1 MSESIDNRVVE
12 MRFNNKQFESG
23 VQTTL
28 STLDRLK
35 QALNFKNRK
44 TGLDDLQTAA
54 NKIDL
59 SHIDKAADMIT
70 KKFSMMGTVGDE
82 VLRRLTDS
90 VINFSHSLVRNVTLE
105 PLMSGFSEYEEKMGS
120 VQTIMAGTG
129 ASVEEV
135 SNYLD
140 ELNHYSDKTIYS
152 FMDMTSNI
160 GKFTNAG
167 VKLDTAV
174 KAIQGI
180 ANEAAVSGANTQ
192 EASRAMYNFAQA
204 LSAGYVKLIDWKS
217 IENANMATVEFKD
230 TLIQTAQALGTV
242 VKKGDGYVTTTT
254 NMQGKV
260 SDVFNATKNFNDSLN
275 NQWMTTDVLTT
286 ALEIYST
293 DVRDMTDAQKE
304 AYESGMKAKGFT
316 DDQIKAF
323 EELGIKAFNSA
334 TEIKTFSMLIDTLKE
349 ALGSGWTE
357 TWELIFGNFEQAKTL
372 WTSIGN
378 VLGDFINKTADARNN
393 LIRAW
398 SESDIG
404 GRADLI
410 KALRDA
416 FYGLLLILKPI
427 QVAFQDVFP
436 PATVDSLRNLTLA
449 FYDLTEQLWPTRE
462 STLAIH
468 DIFTR
473 FFSLLKYGINVVTS
487 ITRGLT
493 FLIKPLIRLVDSS
506 VVFVAKVLAKL
517 TGSNGLED
525 LNRKIKNLGNT
536 IKYFYYGVMLTIADA
551 IDKFSDFL
559 RNADLDHFD
568 GALSNIISHI
578 KAIASYIPNTLLGV
592 KSIFSSLTN
601 ISPINKVLTVIK
613 SIATTLLYL
622 AVGVAVKVVQGVKNI
637 ISAIKSFRF
646 TSITDLLKGLG
657 NYLAQLFEK
666 LKNGNSILKL
676 LADAGEK
683 IKTVFFDIFDKV
695 KDFFSTI
702 FNNNSD
708 KLGDSSSVLDRLT
721 DSLKRFAKAISPA
734 KVAAVAVSAIFL
746 LLSLSLI
753 NLVTSFS
760 NVVKSAKSVVD
771 GVGLIVKNFN
781 KMAFGRINTDF
792 YQFGMAI
799 AFIAGSLTILASIP
813 VAQLKSAGLAL
824 LEIGG
829 VLAILTGV
837 MTGAQILLAKFAKG
851 SDITK
856 VSVSFM
862 SIAGAIFIMAN
873 AMKALNDV
881 ELNGGMVGKL
891 AIITV
896 VLGIMVAWTKLIS
909 SKFAGK
915 PSWVGIFQIL
925 ALALGMNMICKALDK
940 LTSIPLD
947 KIKESLPTFIAVL
960 ELLGVISKVMG
971 HIGFGSAAALFVA
984 VAVYEKLAPKLK
996 VIGEKFISIASNWE
1010 KLFAVLEKIATK
1022 YPGGLLVGLGTII
1035 VAAGLIKKTGS
1046 SFKDFGKGLL
1056 TLSISLL
1063 VLSKLIDILGGMDK
1077 GKLVKGIGAIA
1088 AFVGLISIL
1097 ELCSG
1102 KLKGVKFTSFASGVI
1117 LLTVAM
1123 YSMTGLITVLS
1134 MLDAK
1139 TIVKGELA
1147 LAGLVAM
1154 LAVLEA
1160 SASNITSA
1168 KATIAATIAVLF
1180 GLSTL
1185 VFELIALSMVGWED
1199 IAKGVTGIYAVIVA
1213 LLVVFKAINSI
1224 NSVSGKVSGTLIK
1237 LGGALLIITSLTVD
1251 LIALS
1256 KEPWQNLL
1264 AAAGS
1269 MSLCLLAVANFI
1281 ATLSRTPISSNV
1293 TGMLSQMAVALI
1305 GIGGIAAALKWLSSG
1320 DTDWT
1325 KLLASA
1331 TAISEM
1337 LLAVSV
1343 VMLVMTAIGPAGAG
1357 AAAAL
1362 GAVLSGIAAIDAI
1375 AVDLLAM
1382 SFVLGA
1388 ITQNQ
1393 QVKDFISNGGQVLID
1408 LAATLGNC
1416 IGAFAGGIIG
1426 SIGKSVSGALPTIA
1440 SNLSQFTENL
1450 KPMVAD
1456 LDSFASDTGIVTG
1469 ADNISKAIM
1478 SFVKAGIFSS
1488 IGNIFGG
1495 EANVIDS
1502 FTQMGEAISAFKDK
1516 VKDIDPSTVVKIN
1529 ILAQVTK
1536 ALAEAADAVPVSGGL
1551 AQAIAG
1557 SKDLKAF
1564 SEELSDF
1571 GETLTEDNGLL
1582 SAASKVAEQADG
1594 NGSVP
1599 GITAMANII
1608 ASLSESAKTI
1618 PNSGGFVGAI
1628 VGNNDI
1634 GEFANQLATLG
1645 ETLVGGEDSG
1655 VEGGL
1660 LAVAAQVAAAGG
1672 ADNIQAICDVVTALS
1687 DTAKGIQNTGGFA
1700 GMLLGNNDLGTFAST
1715 LTKMCKELVGEDG
1728 LLTVASQITNDD
1740 VSNISRLNT
1749 IMANLITTANTI
1761 KSNSVEAGEAG
1772 TAANIAQFANSLK
1785 TFVPDL
1791 KQALT
1796 DAANLNTADA
1806 QKISD
1811 VVKITSEAMIKAS
1824 QVDTSASQNLVR
1836 SMTQMAWDAINGF
1849 GNAFRSADISSTGI
1863 TEFIN
1868 NILSFFTNNLS
1879 TFRATGEQLAN
1890 NFVSGFGSATSGA
1903 TSVAQGV
1910 VNAISSTLG
1919 NGTSVAYNAGVRL
1932 GAAVINGLN
1941 SKDSIDPPAPYS
1953 FNAANIF
1960 QGVVN
1965 AGKQV
1970 LSNGKSTVRSAS
1982 ISFGQDGVIAPI
1994 KDTVSKGLSSIT
2006 KKGKDYVSNIA
2017 SSIGAEGIHE
2027 KIYKEIWG
2035 GSDDPASAV
2044 TSGVNSFSD
2053 ALGRNTSA
2061 LDKNTSGKNKNTKA
2075 TKANSAANSQN
2086 AKSQE
2091 EIEKEQKIL
2100 EKTLKY
2106 TKATVKSYTEMYG
2119 NMLSAFDNKKP
2130 LEGAKKAVKDLAE
2143 EIYKASLTGD
2153 ETVDKTKSHEV
2164 LVAEAFNKAF
2174 ESIEESLTGS
2184 IDLFNKFND
2193 SVKDAIS
2200 PEDLMKNSIS
2210 QFSGLV
2216 ELTGSYY
2223 ALALK
2228 GYSQA
2233 VISFVEKQGPKA
2245 ISTINTLLR
2254 SSSAQ
2259 VEKFNSRFALSTSQ
2273 SFKVQTASAALAAQT
2288 LAMQLDKINKI
2299 VEADKKL
2306 EDEGR
2311 ELFDQYDSF
2320 VASGDMESAN
2330 NTMNQF
2336 IEKAHEAGLSYDQL
2350 RDRVLGVAKSNAE
2363 LYKQMIDRHTEALS
2377 VLEEFKNRYD
2387 TINESIKSLID
2398 QQITGFEKIE
2408 SASDDENKKTIDD
2421 FQDALDSQKSA
2432 LEQWTDDMQELMGN
2446 DDLSDAFKQQ
2456 LSKIGPKDFE
2466 TIHTFAEA
2474 SKEEIQEL
2482 SDTFDQIAELKKSS
2496 EEDISKQYAAA
2507 AAGGMQAIRDAFNE
2521 YKETGI
2527 TLFGD
2532 NAELQAQAQESG
2544 TVIGTGL
2551 VDGLTAM
2558 LQPITST
2565 ASDISQKADDAI
2577 TSKIK
2582 YEDGYKHTSDYMI
2595 GMINGLKDYKDEL
2608 EEAMKEISD
2617 IGDDPY
2623 EDWDEGSPSKKSRK
2637 YAKWYLDG
2645 LTNGFRDY
2653 SDQPIGE
2660 LHTVS
2665 DSVLS
2670 TMRDA
2675 VEQAKSIIESDNID
2689 ASPVITPIVDLSEA
2703 KSGAKTLGSLMKTKG
2718 FRINASIGRVTTSTD
2733 KLNAMVDAQ
2742 NGSNSKSFGNN
2753 FVFTQ
2758 NNYSPKAL
2766 SRLEIYRQTKNQ
2778 FAQLKGLVT

>member
-12 MRFNNKQFESG
+12 MRFDNKQFESG

-120 VQTIMAGTG
+120 IQTIMAGTG

-135 SNYLD
+135 SGYLD

-304 AYESGMKAKGFT
+304 AYESGLKAKGFT

-334 TEIKTFSMLIDTLKE
+334 TEIKTFSMLVDTLKE

-404 GRADLI
+404 GRTDLI

-473 FFSLLKYGINVVTS
+473 FFSLLKYGINIVTS
-487 ITRGLT
+487 LTRGLT

-559 RNADLDHFD
+559 RNVDLDHFD
-568 GALSNIISHI
+568 GALSNIINHI

-601 ISPINKVLTVIK
+601 ISPVNKVLTVIK
-613 SIATTLLYL
+613 TIATTLLYL

-657 NYLAQLFEK
+657 NYLVQLFEK

-683 IKTVFFDIFDKV
+683 IKTVFFDIFDRV

-702 FNNNSD
+702 FNNSSD

-721 DSLKRFAKAISPA
+721 DSLKRFAKAVSPA
-734 KVAAVAVSAIFL
+734 KVAAFAVSAIFL
-746 LLSLSLI
+746 MLSLSLI

-760 NVVKSAKSVVD
+760 NVAKSAKSVVD

-799 AFIAGSLTILASIP
+799 AFIAGSLALLANIP
-813 VAQLKSAGLAL
+813 VAQLKSAGIAL
-824 LEIGG
+824 LGISG
-829 VLAILTGV
+829 VLVILTGV

-856 VSVSFM
+856 VSVSLM

-873 AMKALNDV
+873 AMKALSNV

-891 AIITV
+891 AVITV
-896 VLGIMVAWTKLIS
+896 VLGIMVTWTKLIS

-947 KIKESLPTFIAVL
+947 QIKESLPTFIAVL
-960 ELLGVISKVMG
+960 TLLGVVSKVMG
-971 HIGFGSAAALFVA
+971 HVGFGSAVALFVA
-984 VAVYEKLAPKLK
+984 VTVYEKLAPKLK
-996 VIGEKFISIASNWE
+996 AVGEKFISIASNWE

-1056 TLSISLL
+1056 ALSISLL

-1123 YSMTGLITVLS
+1123 YSMTGLIAVLS
-1134 MLDAK
+1134 MLDTK

-1168 KATIAATIAVLF
+1168 KATIAATIAVLG
-1180 GLSTL
+1180 GLSAL
-1185 VFELIALSMVGWED
+1185 VFELIALSMVSWED
-1199 IAKGVTGIYAVIVA
+1199 IAKGITGIYAVIVA

-1224 NSVSGKVSGTLIK
+1224 NSASGKVSGTLIK
-1237 LGGALLIITSLTVD
+1237 LGGALLIIGALSLS
-1251 LIALS
+1251 LKALS

-1264 AAAGS
+1264 AATGS

-1281 ATLSRTPISSNV
+1281 ATLSKTPISSNV
-1293 TGMLSQMAVALI
+1293 TGMLSQMTVALI

-1408 LAATLGNC
+1408 LASTLGNC

-1516 VKDIDPSTVVKIN
+1516 VKDIDPSTVFKIN
-1529 ILAQVTK
+1529 ILAQVAKT
-1536 ALAEAADAVPVSGGL
+1536 LAEAADAIPVSGGL
-1551 AQAIAG
+1551 AQA
-1557 SKDLKAF
+1557 
-1564 SEELSDF
+1564 
-1571 GETLTEDNGLL
+1571 
-1582 SAASKVAEQADG
+1582 
-1594 NGSVP
+1594 
-1599 GITAMANII
+1599 
-1608 ASLSESAKTI
+1608 
-1618 PNSGGFVGAI
+1618 GA
-1628 VGNNDI
+1628 
-1634 GEFANQLATLG
+1634 FANQLATLG
-1645 ETLVGGEDSG
+1645 ETLVGGGDSG

-1660 LAVAAQVAAAGG
+1660 LAVAAQVSAAGG

-1728 LLTVASQITNDD
+1728 LLAVASQITNDD

-1772 TAANIAQFANSLK
+1772 TAANIAQFTNSLK

-1811 VVKITSEAMIKAS
+1811 VVKITSDAMIKAS

-1970 LSNGKSTVRSAS
+1970 LSKGKSTVRSAS

-2006 KKGKDYVSNIA
+2006 KKGKDYVSNIT

-2035 GSDDPASAV
+2035 GSDDPTAAV
-2044 TSGVNSFSD
+2044 TSGLNSFSD

-2061 LDKNTSGKNKNTKA
+2061 LGKNTSGKNKNTKA

-2288 LAMQLDKINKI
+2288 LAMQLDKINKL

-2387 TINESIKSLID
+2387 AINESIKSLID

-2456 LSKIGPKDFE
+2456 LLSLGPKDFE

-2474 SKEEIQEL
+2474 SEEEIQEL
-2482 SDTFDQIAELKKSS
+2482 SDTFDKIAELKKSS
-2496 EEDISKQYAAA
+2496 AEDISKQYAAA

-2675 VEQAKSIIESDNID
+2675 VEQAKSIIESDDLD

-2703 KSGAKTLGSLMKTKG
+2703 KSGAKTLGSLMKMKG

-2742 NGSNSKSFGNN
+2742 NGSDSKSFGNN

>member
-12 MRFNNKQFESG
+12 MRFDNKQFESG

-90 VINFSHSLVRNVTLE
+90 VINFSHSLVRNVTLG

-180 ANEAAVSGANTQ
+180 ANEAAVSGANAQ

-217 IENANMATVEFKD
+217 IENANMATVEFKN

-242 VKKGDGYVTTTT
+242 VKKGDGYVTTTA

-260 SDVFNATKNFNDSLN
+260 SDVFNATKNFNDSLS

-304 AYESGMKAKGFT
+304 AYESGLKAKGFT

-334 TEIKTFSMLIDTLKE
+334 TEIKTFSMLVDTLKE

-357 TWELIFGNFEQAKTL
+357 TWELIFGNFEQAKEL

-427 QVAFQDVFP
+427 QAAFQDVFP

-473 FFSLLKYGINVVTS
+473 FFSLLKYGINIVTS
-487 ITRGLT
+487 LTRGLT
-493 FLIKPLIRLVDSS
+493 FLIEPLIRLVDSS

-525 LNRKIKNLGNT
+525 LNRKIKNLGNI
-536 IKYFYYGVMLTIADA
+536 IKYFYYGVMLTIASA

-568 GALSNIISHI
+568 GALSNIINHI

-657 NYLAQLFEK
+657 NHLAQLFEK

-676 LADAGEK
+676 LADDGEK

-695 KDFFSTI
+695 KDFS
-702 FNNNSD
+702 
-708 KLGDSSSVLDRLT
+708 LGDNSSVLDRLT
-721 DSLKRFAKAISPA
+721 ESLKRFAKAISPA

-746 LLSLSLI
+746 MLSLSLI

-760 NVVKSAKSVVD
+760 NVAKSAKSVVD

-799 AFIAGSLTILASIP
+799 AFIAGSLALLASIP
-813 VAQLKSAGLAL
+813 VTQLKSARLAL
-824 LEIGG
+824 LEIVG

-856 VSVSFM
+856 VSVSLM

-873 AMKALNDV
+873 AMKALSDV
-881 ELNGGMVGKL
+881 ELNWGMVGKL

-896 VLGIMVAWTKLIS
+896 VLGIMVTWTKLIS

-940 LTSIPLD
+940 LASTPLD

-960 ELLGVISKVMG
+960 ALLGVVSKVMG
-971 HIGFGSAAALFVA
+971 HVGFGSAAALFVA

-1022 YPGGLLVGLGTII
+1022 YPGGLLVGLETII
-1035 VAAGLIKKTGS
+1035 IAAGLIKKTGN
-1046 SFKDFGKGLL
+1046 SFKDFAKGLL

-1077 GKLVKGIGAIA
+1077 GKLLKGIGAIA

-1123 YSMTGLITVLS
+1123 YSMTGLIAVLS

-1139 TIVKGELA
+1139 TIFKGELA

-1154 LAVLEA
+1154 LAKLEA

-1168 KATIAATIAVLF
+1168 KATIAATIAVLG
-1180 GLSTL
+1180 GLSAL

-1199 IAKGVTGIYAVIVA
+1199 IAKGVTGIYAVIIA

-1224 NSVSGKVSGTLIK
+1224 NSVSGNVSDTLIK
-1237 LGGALLIITSLTVD
+1237 LGGALLIIGALSLS
-1251 LIALS
+1251 LKALS

-1264 AAAGS
+1264 AATGS

-1281 ATLSRTPISSNV
+1281 ATISKTPISSNV
-1293 TGMLSQMAVALI
+1293 TGMLSQMAVTLI
-1305 GIGGIAAALKWLSSG
+1305 GIGGIAVALKWLSSG

-1343 VMLVMTAIGPAGAG
+1343 VMSVMTAIGPAGAG

-1382 SFVLGA
+1382 SLVLGA

-1408 LAATLGNC
+1408 LASTLGNC

-1488 IGNIFGG
+1488 IGNVFGG

-1529 ILAQVTK
+1529 ILAQVAKT
-1536 ALAEAADAVPVSGGL
+1536 LAEAADAVPVSGGL
-1551 AQAIAG
+1551 GQAIAG

-1564 SEELSDF
+1564 SEGLSDF

-1582 SAASKVAEQADG
+1582 SVASKVAEQADG

-1608 ASLSESAKTI
+1608 ASLSEAAETI
-1618 PNSGGFVGAI
+1618 PNSGGFVGVI

-1645 ETLVGGEDSG
+1645 ETLIGGGDSG

-1660 LAVAAQVAAAGG
+1660 LAVAAQVSAAGG
-1672 ADNIQAICDVVTALS
+1672 ADNIQVICDVVTALS

-1700 GMLLGNNDLGTFAST
+1700 GILLGNNDLGTFAST
-1715 LTKMCKELVGEDG
+1715 LTKMCKELIGEDG
-1728 LLTVASQITNDD
+1728 LLAVASQITNDD

-1772 TAANIAQFANSLK
+1772 TAANIAQFTNSLK

-1941 SKDSIDPPAPYS
+1941 SKDSIDPPEPYS

-1982 ISFGQDGVIAPI
+1982 ISFGQDGIIAPI

-2006 KKGKDYVSNIA
+2006 KKGKDYVSNIT
-2017 SSIGAEGIHE
+2017 SSIDAEGIHE

-2035 GSDDPASAV
+2035 GIDDPTSAVTDDLTSAV

-2053 ALGRNTSA
+2053 ALGKNTSA
-2061 LDKNTSGKNKNTKA
+2061 LGKNTSGKIKNTTA

-2086 AKSQE
+2086 VKSQE

-2164 LVAEAFNKAF
+2164 LVVEAFNKAF

-2193 SVKDAIS
+2193 SVKDAIT
-2200 PEDLMKNSIS
+2200 PEDLMKNSLS
-2210 QFSGLV
+2210 QFSGV
-2216 ELTGSYY
+2216 AELTGSYY

-2288 LAMQLDKINKI
+2288 LAMQLDKINKL

-2387 TINESIKSLID
+2387 AINESIKSLIN

-2408 SASDDENKKTIDD
+2408 SASGDGNKKTIDD

-2432 LEQWTDDMQELMGN
+2432 LEQWTDDMQDLMGN

-2456 LSKIGPKDFE
+2456 LLSLGPKDFE

-2474 SKEEIQEL
+2474 SEEEIQEL

-2496 EEDISKQYAAA
+2496 AEDISKQYAAA

-2558 LQPITST
+2558 LQPITNT
-2565 ASDISQKADDAI
+2565 ASNISQKADDAI

-2608 EEAMKEISD
+2608 EEVMKEISD

-2675 VEQAKSIIESDNID
+2675 VEQAKSIIESDDID

>member
-12 MRFNNKQFESG
+12 MRFDNKQFESG

-120 VQTIMAGTG
+120 IQTIMAGTG

-135 SNYLD
+135 SGYLD

-304 AYESGMKAKGFT
+304 AYESGLKAKGFT

-334 TEIKTFSMLIDTLKE
+334 TEIKTFSMLVDTLKE

-404 GRADLI
+404 GRTDLI

-473 FFSLLKYGINVVTS
+473 FFSLLKYGINIVTS
-487 ITRGLT
+487 LTRGLT

-559 RNADLDHFD
+559 RNVDLDHFD
-568 GALSNIISHI
+568 GALSNIINHI

-601 ISPINKVLTVIK
+601 ISPVNKVLTVIK
-613 SIATTLLYL
+613 TIATTLLYL

-657 NYLAQLFEK
+657 NYLVQLFEK

-683 IKTVFFDIFDKV
+683 IKTVFFDIFDRV

-702 FNNNSD
+702 FNNSSD

-721 DSLKRFAKAISPA
+721 DSLKRFAKAVSPA
-734 KVAAVAVSAIFL
+734 KVAAFAVSAIFL
-746 LLSLSLI
+746 MLSLSLI

-760 NVVKSAKSVVD
+760 NVAKSAKSVVD

-799 AFIAGSLTILASIP
+799 AFIAGSLALLANIP
-813 VAQLKSAGLAL
+813 VAQLKSAGIAL
-824 LEIGG
+824 LGISG
-829 VLAILTGV
+829 VLVILTGV

-856 VSVSFM
+856 VSVSLM

-873 AMKALNDV
+873 AMKALSNV

-891 AIITV
+891 AVITV
-896 VLGIMVAWTKLIS
+896 VLGIMVTWTKLIS

-925 ALALGMNMICKALDK
+925 ALALGMDMICKALDK

-947 KIKESLPTFIAVL
+947 QIKESLPTFIAVL
-960 ELLGVISKVMG
+960 TLLGVVSKVMG
-971 HIGFGSAAALFVA
+971 HVGFGSAAALFVA

-996 VIGEKFISIASNWE
+996 TVGEKFISIASNWE

-1123 YSMTGLITVLS
+1123 YSMTGLIAVLS
-1134 MLDAK
+1134 MLDTK

-1168 KATIAATIAVLF
+1168 KATIAATIAVLG
-1180 GLSTL
+1180 GLSAL
-1185 VFELIALSMVGWED
+1185 VFELIALSMVSWED
-1199 IAKGVTGIYAVIVA
+1199 IAKGITGIYAVIVA

-1224 NSVSGKVSGTLIK
+1224 NSASGKVSGTLIK
-1237 LGGALLIITSLTVD
+1237 LGGALLIIGALSLS
-1251 LIALS
+1251 LKALS

-1264 AAAGS
+1264 AATGS

-1281 ATLSRTPISSNV
+1281 ATLSKTPISSNV
-1293 TGMLSQMAVALI
+1293 TGMLSQMTVALI

-1408 LAATLGNC
+1408 LASTLGNC

-1516 VKDIDPSTVVKIN
+1516 VKDIDPSTVFKIN
-1529 ILAQVTK
+1529 ILAQVAKT
-1536 ALAEAADAVPVSGGL
+1536 LAEAADAIPVSGGL
-1551 AQAIAG
+1551 AQAITG
-1557 SKDLKAF
+1557 
-1564 SEELSDF
+1564 
-1571 GETLTEDNGLL
+1571 
-1582 SAASKVAEQADG
+1582 
-1594 NGSVP
+1594 
-1599 GITAMANII
+1599 
-1608 ASLSESAKTI
+1608 
-1618 PNSGGFVGAI
+1618 
-1628 VGNNDI
+1628 
-1634 GEFANQLATLG
+1634 ANQLATLG
-1645 ETLVGGEDSG
+1645 ETLVGGGDSG

-1660 LAVAAQVAAAGG
+1660 LAVAAQVVAAGG

-1728 LLTVASQITNDD
+1728 LLAVASQITNDD

-1772 TAANIAQFANSLK
+1772 TAANIAQFTNSLK

-1811 VVKITSEAMIKAS
+1811 VVKITSDAMIKAS

-1970 LSNGKSTVRSAS
+1970 LSKGKSTVRSAS

-2006 KKGKDYVSNIA
+2006 KKGKDYVSNIT

-2035 GSDDPASAV
+2035 GSDDPTAAV
-2044 TSGVNSFSD
+2044 TSGLNSFSD

-2061 LDKNTSGKNKNTKA
+2061 LGKNTSGKNKNTKA

-2288 LAMQLDKINKI
+2288 LAMQLDKINKL

-2387 TINESIKSLID
+2387 AINESIKSLID

-2432 LEQWTDDMQELMGN
+2432 LEQWTDDMQELMSN

-2456 LSKIGPKDFE
+2456 LLSLGPKDFE

-2474 SKEEIQEL
+2474 SEEEIQEL
-2482 SDTFDQIAELKKSS
+2482 SDTFDKIAELKKSS
-2496 EEDISKQYAAA
+2496 AEDISKQYAAA

-2675 VEQAKSIIESDNID
+2675 VEQAKSIIESDDLD

-2703 KSGAKTLGSLMKTKG
+2703 KSGAKTLGSLMKMKG

-2742 NGSNSKSFGNN
+2742 NGSDSKSFGNN

>member
-12 MRFNNKQFESG
+12 MRFDNKQFESG

-120 VQTIMAGTG
+120 IQTIMAGTG

-135 SNYLD
+135 SGYLD

-304 AYESGMKAKGFT
+304 AYESGLKAKGFT

-334 TEIKTFSMLIDTLKE
+334 TEIKTFSMLVDTLKE

-404 GRADLI
+404 GRTDLI

-473 FFSLLKYGINVVTS
+473 FFSLLKYGINIVTS
-487 ITRGLT
+487 LTRGLT

-559 RNADLDHFD
+559 RNVDLDHFD
-568 GALSNIISHI
+568 GALSNIINHI

-601 ISPINKVLTVIK
+601 ISPVNKVLTVIK
-613 SIATTLLYL
+613 TIATTLLYL

-657 NYLAQLFEK
+657 NYLVQLFEK

-683 IKTVFFDIFDKV
+683 IKTVFFDIFDRV

-702 FNNNSD
+702 FNNSSD

-721 DSLKRFAKAISPA
+721 DSLKRFAKAVSPA
-734 KVAAVAVSAIFL
+734 KVAAFAVSAIFL
-746 LLSLSLI
+746 MLSLSLI

-760 NVVKSAKSVVD
+760 NVAKSAKSVVD

-799 AFIAGSLTILASIP
+799 AFIAGSLALLANIP
-813 VAQLKSAGLAL
+813 VAQLKSAGIAL
-824 LEIGG
+824 LGISG
-829 VLAILTGV
+829 VLVILTGV

-856 VSVSFM
+856 VSVSLM

-873 AMKALNDV
+873 AMKALSNV

-891 AIITV
+891 AVITV
-896 VLGIMVAWTKLIS
+896 VLGIMVTWTKLIS

-925 ALALGMNMICKALDK
+925 ALALGMDMICKALDK

-947 KIKESLPTFIAVL
+947 QIKESLPTFIAVL
-960 ELLGVISKVMG
+960 TLLGVVSKVMG
-971 HIGFGSAAALFVA
+971 HVGFGSAAALFVA

-996 VIGEKFISIASNWE
+996 TVGEKFISIASNWE

-1123 YSMTGLITVLS
+1123 YSMTGLIAVLS
-1134 MLDAK
+1134 MLDTK

-1168 KATIAATIAVLF
+1168 KATIAATIAVLG
-1180 GLSTL
+1180 GLSAL
-1185 VFELIALSMVGWED
+1185 VFELIALSMVSWED
-1199 IAKGVTGIYAVIVA
+1199 IAKGITGIYAVIVA

-1224 NSVSGKVSGTLIK
+1224 NSASGKVSGTLIK
-1237 LGGALLIITSLTVD
+1237 LGGALLIIGALSLS
-1251 LIALS
+1251 LKALS

-1264 AAAGS
+1264 AATGS

-1281 ATLSRTPISSNV
+1281 ATLSKTPISSNV
-1293 TGMLSQMAVALI
+1293 TGMLSQMTVALI

-1408 LAATLGNC
+1408 LASTLGNC

-1516 VKDIDPSTVVKIN
+1516 VKDIDPSTVFKIN
-1529 ILAQVTK
+1529 ILAQVAKT
-1536 ALAEAADAVPVSGGL
+1536 LAEAADAIPVSGGL
-1551 AQAIAG
+1551 AQAITG
-1557 SKDLKAF
+1557 
-1564 SEELSDF
+1564 
-1571 GETLTEDNGLL
+1571 
-1582 SAASKVAEQADG
+1582 
-1594 NGSVP
+1594 
-1599 GITAMANII
+1599 
-1608 ASLSESAKTI
+1608 
-1618 PNSGGFVGAI
+1618 
-1628 VGNNDI
+1628 
-1634 GEFANQLATLG
+1634 ANQLATLG
-1645 ETLVGGEDSG
+1645 ETLVGGGDSG

-1660 LAVAAQVAAAGG
+1660 LAVAAQVVAAGG

-1728 LLTVASQITNDD
+1728 LLAVASQITNDD

-1772 TAANIAQFANSLK
+1772 TAANIAQFTNSLK

-1811 VVKITSEAMIKAS
+1811 VVKITSDAMIKAS

-1970 LSNGKSTVRSAS
+1970 LSKGKSTVRSAS

-2006 KKGKDYVSNIA
+2006 KKGKDYVSNIT

-2035 GSDDPASAV
+2035 GSDDPTAAV
-2044 TSGVNSFSD
+2044 TSGLNSFSD

-2061 LDKNTSGKNKNTKA
+2061 LGKNTSGKNKNTKA

-2288 LAMQLDKINKI
+2288 LAMQLDKINKL

-2387 TINESIKSLID
+2387 AINESIKSLID

-2456 LSKIGPKDFE
+2456 LLSLGPKDFE

-2474 SKEEIQEL
+2474 SEEEIQEL
-2482 SDTFDQIAELKKSS
+2482 SDTFDKIAELKKSS
-2496 EEDISKQYAAA
+2496 AEDISKQYAAA

-2675 VEQAKSIIESDNID
+2675 VEQAKSIIESDDLD

-2703 KSGAKTLGSLMKTKG
+2703 KSGAKTLGSLMKMKG

-2742 NGSNSKSFGNN
+2742 NGSDSKSFGNN